1 MVNSYLLRAPKSQCA
16 SHGLRRMI
24 LLTSK
29 ATAMIKTAMAEEA
42 KNSMTGIG
50 WSLKKVKALR
60 PLGSRKKCIRRSY

>member
-16 SHGLRRMI
+16 RVGLRRII
-24 LLTSK
+24 LLIIK
-29 ATAMIKTAMAEEA
+29 ATAMMIMAMTEDT

-60 PLGSRKKCIRRSY
+60 PLGSRKKCIR